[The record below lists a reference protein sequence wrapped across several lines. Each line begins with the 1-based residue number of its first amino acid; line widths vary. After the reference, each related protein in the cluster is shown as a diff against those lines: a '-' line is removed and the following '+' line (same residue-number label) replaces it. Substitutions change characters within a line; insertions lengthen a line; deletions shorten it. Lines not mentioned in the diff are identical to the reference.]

1 MARAVR
7 RGVFV
12 NRGRVANLR
21 GMLRGSVEHCPAT
34 RFPHAESV
42 VQPLIAS
49 LLLASVLVATP
60 LSAQSPPTASNST
73 SKPDAAADSLESP
86 SRPKTTKAK
95 SARVGS
101 AKVATPKPPQKTWSG
116 GRNGYAVDSAE
127 AASLWPVK
135 GPAPL
140 SGSILPAKRIVA
152 YYGNPLSKRMGI
164 LGEIPPDEMLARL
177 DREVARWEKADPT
190 TPVQPALHL
199 IAVVAQGSAGRD
211 GMWRTRMSDSLI
223 ERVYGWAQKR
233 NALLFLDIQVAHST
247 LQAELPRLSRFLER
261 PNVHLGIDPEFSMKG
276 KHKPGSRIGSYD
288 AVDINYASR
297 FLSDLVE
304 SKNLPP
310 KVLVV
315 HRFTR
320 PMVTNT
326 KNIRLDPRVQI
337 VMHMDGWG
345 PPWMKLDSYHDY
357 IYLHPVQYTGFKLFY
372 KNDTKKGNPL
382 MTPEQ
387 VLKIFPKPLYIQYQ

>member
-1 MARAVR
+1 
-7 RGVFV
+7 
-12 NRGRVANLR
+12 
-21 GMLRGSVEHCPAT
+21 
-34 RFPHAESV
+34 
-42 VQPLIAS
+42 VQSNVLV
-49 LLLASVLVATP
+49 LLASAILATP
-60 LSAQSPPTASNST
+60 LVGQLPRDSAATQATAR
-73 SKPDAAADSLESP
+73 ADSLGRASK
-86 SRPKTTKAK
+86 STSAPKAQPPK
-95 SARVGS
+95 SGS
-101 AKVATPKPPQKTWSG
+101 AKSSAATKAGAKPAPARKTWTG
-116 GRNGYAVDSAE
+116 GRNGYVVDSAE

-140 SGSILPAKRIVA
+140 PGSILPAKRIIA

-164 LGEIPPDEMLARL
+164 LGEVAPDDMLSRL
-177 DREVARWEKADPT
+177 DREVARWEKADPA

-223 ERVYGWAQKR
+223 ERVYGWAQRR
-233 NALLFLDIQVAHST
+233 NALLFLDVQVGHST
-247 LQAELPRLSRFLER
+247 LQAELPRLAKFLER
-261 PNVHLGIDPEFSMKG
+261 PNVHLGIDPEFSMKT
-276 KHKPGSRIGSYD
+276 KHKPGARIGSFD
-288 AVDINYASR
+288 AADINYATS
-297 FLSDLVE
+297 FLSDLAQ

-310 KVLVV
+310 KILVI

-326 KNIRLDPRVQI
+326 KSIKLDPRVQI

-357 IYLHPVQYTGFKLFY
+357 IYKHPVQYTGFKIFY
-372 KNDTKKGNPL
+372 KNDTKGGSQL

-387 VLKIFPKPLYIQYQ
+387 VLKVFPKPLYIQYQ

>member
-1 MARAVR
+1 MRSRSLSRRASAVQSS
-7 RGVFV
+7 VFY
-12 NRGRVANLR
+12 
-21 GMLRGSVEHCPAT
+21 
-34 RFPHAESV
+34 
-42 VQPLIAS
+42 
-49 LLLASVLVATP
+49 LLASAILAAPIVGQ
-60 LSAQSPPTASNST
+60 AQPAAAQPPTR
-73 SKPDAAADSLESP
+73 ADSLGKTAKGTAKAPP
-86 SRPKTTKAK
+86 SRSSTTKASAAK
-95 SARVGS
+95 SGAAKSTTAAKPAR
-101 AKVATPKPPQKTWSG
+101 KTWTG
-116 GRNGYAVDSAE
+116 GRNGFVVDSAE

-140 SGSILPAKRIVA
+140 PGAILPAKRIIA

-164 LGEIPPDEMLARL
+164 LGEVPPDEMLSRL
-177 DREVARWEKADPT
+177 DREVAKWEKADPS

-233 NALLFLDIQVAHST
+233 NAILFLDIQVGHST
-247 LQAELPRLSRFLER
+247 LQQEIPRLAKFLER
-261 PNVHLGIDPEFSMKG
+261 PNVHLGIDPEFSMKT
-276 KHKPGSRIGSYD
+276 KAKPGTKIGSFD
-288 AVDINYASR
+288 AVDINYATSY
-297 FLSDLVE
+297 LAELAA

-310 KVLVV
+310 KILVI

-326 KNIRLDPRVQI
+326 KNIKLDPRVQI

-372 KNDTKKGNPL
+372 HNDTKKGNPL

-387 VLKIFPKPLYIQYQ
+387 VLKVFPKPLYIQYQ

>member
-1 MARAVR
+1 MQSNA
-7 RGVFV
+7 
-12 NRGRVANLR
+12 L
-21 GMLRGSVEHCPAT
+21 
-34 RFPHAESV
+34 
-42 VQPLIAS
+42 
-49 LLLASVLVATP
+49 LLLASAIIATP
-60 LSAQSPPTASNST
+60 LAGHAQPPTSNVGQPPT
-73 SKPDAAADSLESP
+73 RADSLGKAAKASAAKP
-86 SRPKTTKAK
+86 RAPKSGTAGSATAK
-95 SARVGS
+95 STAP
-101 AKVATPKPPQKTWSG
+101 AKPGRKTWTG
-116 GRNGYAVDSAE
+116 GRNGYVVDSAE

-140 SGSILPAKRIVA
+140 PGAVIPAKRIIA

-164 LGEIPPDEMLARL
+164 LGEVPPDEMLSRL
-177 DREVARWEKADPT
+177 DREVAKWEKADPS

-233 NALLFLDIQVAHST
+233 NALLFLDIQVGHST
-247 LQAELPRLSRFLER
+247 LQAEIPRLAKYLER
-261 PNVHLGIDPEFSMKG
+261 PNVHLGIDPEFSMKT
-276 KHKPGSRIGSYD
+276 KAKPGTKIGSFD
-288 AVDINYASR
+288 AGDINYATSY
-297 FLSDLVE
+297 LSELSA
-304 SKNLPP
+304 SKNIPP
-310 KVLVV
+310 KILVV

-326 KNIRLDPRVQI
+326 GNIKLDPRVQI

-372 KNDTKKGNPL
+372 HNDTKKGNPL

-387 VLKIFPKPLYIQYQ
+387 VLKVFPRPLYIQYQ

>member
-7 RGVFV
+7 SGVFV
-12 NRGRVANLR
+12 NQGRVAILHECR
-21 GMLRGSVEHCPAT
+21 AAPKMIRRAT
-34 RFPHAESV
+34 VPYAEPV
-42 VQPLIAS
+42 VQPLIVS
-49 LLLASVLVATP
+49 FLLASALIAAP
-60 LSAQSPPTASNST
+60 SSAQSPPSASNTTKADS
-73 SKPDAAADSLESP
+73 ADSLGSP
-86 SRPKTTKAK
+86 RATTTKPRPAASGTAK
-95 SARVGS
+95 KSS
-101 AKVATPKPPQKTWSG
+101 PPKQPRKTWSG
-116 GRNGYAVDSAE
+116 GRNGYVVDSAE
-127 AASLWPVK
+127 AARLWPVK
-135 GPAPL
+135 GPVVLP
-140 SGSILPAKRIVA
+140 GSILPAKRIVA

-164 LGEIPPDEMLARL
+164 LGEVPPDEMLARL
-177 DREVARWEKADPT
+177 DREVARWEKADPS

-211 GMWRTRMSDSLI
+211 GMWRLRMSDSLI
-223 ERVYGWAQKR
+223 ERVYSWAQRR
-233 NALLFLDIQVAHST
+233 NALLFLDIQVGHST
-247 LQAELPRLSRFLER
+247 LQAELPRLAKYFER

-276 KHKPGSRIGSYD
+276 GHKPGSKIGSYD
-288 AVDINYASR
+288 AADINYATS
-297 FLSDLVE
+297 FLAELAS

-372 KNDTKKGNPL
+372 KNDTKKGHPL

-387 VLKIFPKPLYIQYQ
+387 VLKVFPKPLYIQYQ

>member
-1 MARAVR
+1 M
-7 RGVFV
+7 
-12 NRGRVANLR
+12 
-21 GMLRGSVEHCPAT
+21 
-34 RFPHAESV
+34 
-42 VQPLIAS
+42 QPLIVS
-49 LLLASVLVATP
+49 LLLASVLIATP
-60 LSAQSPPTASNST
+60 LSAQSPRTASNST
-73 SKPDAAADSLESP
+73 SKPDAAADSLGSP

-95 SARVGS
+95 SARVGT
-101 AKVATPKPPQKTWSG
+101 AKVATPKQQKTWSG

-177 DREVARWEKADPT
+177 DREVARWEKADPA

-247 LQAELPRLSRFLER
+247 LQAELPRLSKFFER

-276 KHKPGSRIGSYD
+276 KHRPGSRIGSYD

>member
-1 MARAVR
+1 MQSNVL
-7 RGVFV
+7 F
-12 NRGRVANLR
+12 
-21 GMLRGSVEHCPAT
+21 
-34 RFPHAESV
+34 
-42 VQPLIAS
+42 LIAS
-49 LLLASVLVATP
+49 AIIATP
-60 LSAQSPPTASNST
+60 VAIQEQPTVGNSAQPTAR
-73 SKPDAAADSLESP
+73 ADSLGRGAKASSASKAQP
-86 SRPKTTKAK
+86 PKSAAAK
-95 SARVGS
+95 SATKSGS
-101 AKVATPKPPQKTWSG
+101 PAKPARKTWTG
-116 GRNGYAVDSAE
+116 GRNGFVVDSAE

-140 SGSILPAKRIVA
+140 PGAILPAKRVVA

-164 LGEIPPDEMLARL
+164 LGEVAPDEMLSRL
-177 DREVARWEKADPT
+177 DREVARWEKADPS

-199 IAVVAQGSAGRD
+199 VAVVAQGSAGRD

-223 ERVYGWAQKR
+223 ERVYSWAQRK
-233 NALLFLDIQVAHST
+233 NAILFLDVQVAHST
-247 LQAELPRLSRFLER
+247 LQAELPKLAKFLER

-276 KHKPGSRIGSYD
+276 KHKPGSRIGSFD
-288 AVDINYASR
+288 AVDINYATR
-297 FLSDLVE
+297 FLSDLAE

-310 KVLVV
+310 KILVV

-326 KNIRLDPRVQI
+326 KNIKLDPRVQI

-387 VLKIFPKPLYIQYQ
+387 VLKVFPKPLYIQYQ

>member
-1 MARAVR
+1 
-7 RGVFV
+7 
-12 NRGRVANLR
+12 
-21 GMLRGSVEHCPAT
+21 
-34 RFPHAESV
+34 
-42 VQPLIAS
+42 VQSNVL
-49 LLLASVLVATP
+49 LLLASAIIATP
-60 LSAQSPPTASNST
+60 VVGYAQPAANGTQPPARSDSLGKSSKGTGASKARPAKSGTASSTTAKPTAPA
-73 SKPDAAADSLESP
+73 KP
-86 SRPKTTKAK
+86 
-95 SARVGS
+95 AR
-101 AKVATPKPPQKTWSG
+101 KTWTG
-116 GRNGYAVDSAE
+116 GSNGFAVDSAE

-140 SGSILPAKRIVA
+140 PGAILPAKRIIA

-164 LGEIPPDEMLARL
+164 LGEVPPDEMLSRL
-177 DREVARWEKADPT
+177 EREVAKWEKADPS

-199 IAVVAQGSAGRD
+199 VAVVAQGSAGRD
-211 GMWRTRMSDSLI
+211 GMWRTKMTDSLI
-223 ERVYGWAQKR
+223 ERVYGWAQRK
-233 NALLFLDIQVAHST
+233 NAILFLDVQVAHST
-247 LQAELPRLSRFLER
+247 LQAELPRLAKFLER

-276 KHKPGSRIGSYD
+276 KHKPGSRIGSFD
-288 AVDINYASR
+288 AVDINYATK

-310 KVLVV
+310 KILVV

-326 KNIRLDPRVQI
+326 KNIKLDPRVQI

-372 KNDTKKGNPL
+372 HNDTKKGNPL
-382 MTPEQ
+382 MRPED
-387 VLKIFPKPLYIQYQ
+387 VLKVFPKPLYIQYQ